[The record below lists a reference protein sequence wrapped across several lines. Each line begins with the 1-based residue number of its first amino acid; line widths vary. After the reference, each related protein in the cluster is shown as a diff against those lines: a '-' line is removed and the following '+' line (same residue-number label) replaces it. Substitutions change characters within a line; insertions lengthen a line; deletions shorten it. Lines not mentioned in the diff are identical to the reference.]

1 MKWMFLNYI
10 RWSAGGD
17 GDGGA
22 FWCCDWPLFH
32 RDDWQG
38 GYNSFRRRLMRLGHI
53 AFFGLGILNLLFAF
67 TTKTIQLSPL
77 YIEIASAGFIV
88 AVIAMPLC
96 CFLAAWRK
104 PFRHL
109 FPIPVIAVLA
119 GIVPTVMGGL

>member
-1 MKWMFLNYI
+1 MDVSQLHTLVGW
-10 RWSAGGD
+10 
-17 GDGGA
+17 GA
-22 FWCCDWPLFH
+22 MVMGALSGAVIGLFFH